1 METSKDINEIAE
13 ALANFQS
20 SVPTISKNKTAKVST
35 KGGGSYSYNYADIAD
50 VLQSVRS
57 DLSKNGLSVSQF
69 PENENIV
76 INNIVQEYVVVTT
89 KIMHKSGQWL
99 QSSIKGCISANQG
112 RMSNMQG
119 IGSITTYLRRY
130 SLASMLGLATD
141 DDVDGNIS
149 GGGQS
154 NVEEE
159 IETYRAATANFFPFI
174 NNLEIKGW
182 LESYLKNN
190 RGLEQAKKA
199 HRIAVNENQCCVLVV
214 EIDNKISEL
223 SMISPDEAQNYSQS
237 LHKINS
243 SRLRFVEEEG
253 KCLASVKKLG
263 EAVDASLD
271 SLNGDSVGK

>member
-20 SVPTISKNKTAKVST
+20 SVLTISKNKTAKVST

-50 VLQSVRS
+50 VLQSIRV
-57 DLSKNGLSVSQF
+57 DLSNNGLSVSQF
-69 PENENIV
+69 PENENIIV
-76 INNIVQEYVVVTT
+76 NNIVQEYVVVTT

-154 NVEEE
+154 NIEEE
-159 IETYRAATANFFPFI
+159 IETYRATTANFFPFI
-174 NNLEIKGW
+174 NNLEIKNW
-182 LESYLKNN
+182 LENYLNNN

-199 HRIAVNENQCCVLVV
+199 HRIAVNENQCCVLMI
-214 EIDNKISEL
+214 EIDNKISGL
-223 SMISPDEAQNYSQS
+223 SVTMPEEAQSYSNS

-253 KCLASVKKLG
+253 KCLASVQKLG
-263 EAVDASLD
+263 EAVDASLN
-271 SLNGDSVGK
+271 SLNEENSAK